1 MHGFGKSSMWTA
13 AGFAFVG
20 GLVLLQPTEA
30 SAQFNIEG
38 IIRGALQQQGC
49 CYGGGGGY
57 YRNRSSG
64 SGATR
69 HVKSPQKD
77 DSAPAPVDKTKERD
91 ATQVESPNTTTSP
104 AGGNS
109 HPPRHRRNPTPRR
122 GRPARRTATTTSRPS
137 RHRVDPKICRSEDL
151 LFDGGEPVQGALGFD
166 AAVADGLG
174 VLVDGVLV
182 ALIDA

>member
-1 MHGFGKSSMWTA
+1 MQGFGKSSMWTA
-13 AGFAFVG
+13 AGFAFVS
-20 GLVLLQPTEA
+20 GLVLMQPTQA
-30 SAQFNIEG
+30 SAQFNIDG

-91 ATQVESPNTTTSP
+91 ATQVESPNNNNVPSGRQQLSAPAPSQPDTSTRQTS
-104 AGGNS
+104 AAHGNDDQ
-109 HPPRHRRNPTPRR
+109 PVF
-122 GRPARRTATTTSRPS
+122 APS
-137 RHRVDPKICRSEDL
+137 R
-151 LFDGGEPVQGALGFD
+151 
-166 AAVADGLG
+166 
-174 VLVDGVLV
+174 
-182 ALIDA
+182 

>member
-1 MHGFGKSSMWTA
+1 LLKTDSSGNIQGKSREKSAIGSERETAMHGFGKSSMRTA
-13 AGFAFVG
+13 AGFALVG

-91 ATQVESPNTTTSP
+91 ATQVESPNNNNVPSGRQQLSAPAPSQPDTSTRQTS
-104 AGGNS
+104 AAHGNDDQ
-109 HPPRHRRNPTPRR
+109 PVL
-122 GRPARRTATTTSRPS
+122 APS
-137 RHRVDPKICRSEDL
+137 R
-151 LFDGGEPVQGALGFD
+151 
-166 AAVADGLG
+166 
-174 VLVDGVLV
+174 
-182 ALIDA
+182 

>member
-1 MHGFGKSSMWTA
+1 MHGFGNSSIWTA

-38 IIRGALQQQGC
+38 IIRGAMQQGC
-49 CYGGGGGY
+49 CYGGGY

-91 ATQVESPNTTTSP
+91 ATQVESPNNNIASGRQQSSAPAPSQPDTSTRQTSAARGNDDQP
-104 AGGNS
+104 AF
-109 HPPRHRRNPTPRR
+109 
-122 GRPARRTATTTSRPS
+122 APS
-137 RHRVDPKICRSEDL
+137 R
-151 LFDGGEPVQGALGFD
+151 
-166 AAVADGLG
+166 
-174 VLVDGVLV
+174 
-182 ALIDA
+182 

>member
-1 MHGFGKSSMWTA
+1 MHGFGKSSMRTA

-77 DSAPAPVDKTKERD
+77 DSASAPVDKTKERD
-91 ATQVESPNTTTSP
+91 ATQVETPNNNVASSGRQQLSAPAPSSQPDTSTRQTS
-104 AGGNS
+104 AAHGNDDQ
-109 HPPRHRRNPTPRR
+109 PVF
-122 GRPARRTATTTSRPS
+122 APS
-137 RHRVDPKICRSEDL
+137 R
-151 LFDGGEPVQGALGFD
+151 
-166 AAVADGLG
+166 
-174 VLVDGVLV
+174 
-182 ALIDA
+182 

>member
-13 AGFAFVG
+13 AGFALVG
-20 GLVLLQPTEA
+20 GLVLLQPTQA

-49 CYGGGGGY
+49 CYGGGGGGY

-77 DSAPAPVDKTKERD
+77 DSASAPVDKSKERD
-91 ATQVESPNTTTSP
+91 ATQVDGPNNNVASGRQQLSGPPPPPPPQPDTSSKQTSAAHGNDDQP
-104 AGGNS
+104 AF
-109 HPPRHRRNPTPRR
+109 
-122 GRPARRTATTTSRPS
+122 APS
-137 RHRVDPKICRSEDL
+137 R
-151 LFDGGEPVQGALGFD
+151 
-166 AAVADGLG
+166 
-174 VLVDGVLV
+174 
-182 ALIDA
+182 

>member
-1 MHGFGKSSMWTA
+1 LLKAEPSGNIRAKSRKKSAVGSERETAMHGFGNSSMWTA

-20 GLVLLQPTEA
+20 GLVLLQPTQA

-49 CYGGGGGY
+49 CYGGGGY

-77 DSAPAPVDKTKERD
+77 DSAPAAVDKSKERD
-91 ATQVESPNTTTSP
+91 ATQVESPNNNAPSGQQQLSAPAPSQPDTSTRQTSAAHGNDDQP
-104 AGGNS
+104 AF
-109 HPPRHRRNPTPRR
+109 
-122 GRPARRTATTTSRPS
+122 APS
-137 RHRVDPKICRSEDL
+137 R
-151 LFDGGEPVQGALGFD
+151 
-166 AAVADGLG
+166 
-174 VLVDGVLV
+174 
-182 ALIDA
+182 

>member
-1 MHGFGKSSMWTA
+1 LLKTDSSGNIQGKSREKSAIGSERETAMQGFGKSSMRTA

-91 ATQVESPNTTTSP
+91 ATQVESPNNNNVPSGRQQLSAPAPSQPDTSTRQTS
-104 AGGNS
+104 AAHGNDDQ
-109 HPPRHRRNPTPRR
+109 PVF
-122 GRPARRTATTTSRPS
+122 APS
-137 RHRVDPKICRSEDL
+137 R
-151 LFDGGEPVQGALGFD
+151 
-166 AAVADGLG
+166 
-174 VLVDGVLV
+174 
-182 ALIDA
+182 